1 MPFNYDKSYLKAH
14 DSISLDV
21 MINYMLDG
29 IPYLGTCNFTVC
41 LSLFHVLW
49 AGGLNHNKLFVLVLD
64 NQRSRA
70 HMCWR
75 LSVWSSCKN
84 KFWCLEA

>member
-1 MPFNYDKSYLKAH
+1 MSQHNYTVHLNYDKGYLKAL

-29 IPYLGTCNFTVC
+29 IPYLCTRIFTVC

-49 AGGLNHNKLFVLVLD
+49 VGGLNHT
-64 NQRSRA
+64 
-70 HMCWR
+70 
-75 LSVWSSCKN
+75 KN
-84 KFWCLEA
+84 ICTCTW

>member
-49 AGGLNHNKLFVLVLD
+49 AGGLNHNRSSVLVLD

-75 LSVWSSCKN
+75 LKSPQHRIQDM
-84 KFWCLEA
+84 A